1 MSPTTLSTKYQM
13 VVPKQVREMIAFK
26 PGQTLY
32 VRYLSE
38 TDFVVSTK
46 SPVDEMYETFGG
58 SKIWGEDPME
68 YLRELRQ
75 DRVLV

>member
-13 VVPKQVREMIAFK
+13 VVPKEVRELVAVK

-32 VRYLSE
+32 VRYLNE

-46 SPVDEMYETFGG
+46 SPVD
-58 SKIWGEDPME
+58 
-68 YLRELRQ
+68 
-75 DRVLV
+75 